1 MFHRM
6 RWFGAG
12 AALGIGASVWAQRKM
27 KAAAARYK
35 PAGLAGNALDRAR
48 AWPTHVRAAF
58 DDGRTTMREREAELR
73 RQVEQT
79 SAPRPPAAPAAPA
92 NGQ

>member
-1 MFHRM
+1 M

-35 PAGLAGNALDRAR
+35 PAGLAGNARDRAR

-58 DDGRTTMREREAELR
+58 DEGRTTMREREAELR

-79 SAPRPPAAPAAPA
+79 PRTSPPAAPAAPA

>member
-1 MFHRM
+1 M

-48 AWPTHVRAAF
+48 GWPTHVRAAF